1 MNRSKLVSLWKIPLR
16 LARNPRGVIS
26 RLADEQEDWR
36 HHLLRRHGRTALP
49 TAKILDLVP
58 QLHEKLTHYT
68 YLVGG
73 APVIDIALLKA
84 LARGCKRCDYLEIG
98 TWRGESA
105 VNVADVARQ
114 CVCLTLSKEELRHR
128 GLPENMI
135 AETGK
140 FLPLRD
146 NISVIWHNS
155 LTFDFRSLE
164 KKFDLIFIDG
174 DHSYEAVKSD
184 TLNALRCLRDEESI
198 LVWHDYGTS
207 PEHVDHVVL
216 AAILDAVP
224 AAKHSNLVHVSN
236 TQCALMANRR
246 FPGTLSTFPS
256 IAKNTFTVEI
266 VAERLPEAEPAIIE
280 NDGRADSPRL

>member
-1 MNRSKLVSLWKIPLR
+1 
-16 LARNPRGVIS
+16 
-26 RLADEQEDWR
+26 
-36 HHLLRRHGRTALP
+36 
-49 TAKILDLVP
+49 
-58 QLHEKLTHYT
+58 
-68 YLVGG
+68 
-73 APVIDIALLKA
+73 
-84 LARGCKRCDYLEIG
+84 
-98 TWRGESA
+98 
-105 VNVADVARQ
+105 
-114 CVCLTLSKEELRHR
+114 
-128 GLPENMI
+128 MI